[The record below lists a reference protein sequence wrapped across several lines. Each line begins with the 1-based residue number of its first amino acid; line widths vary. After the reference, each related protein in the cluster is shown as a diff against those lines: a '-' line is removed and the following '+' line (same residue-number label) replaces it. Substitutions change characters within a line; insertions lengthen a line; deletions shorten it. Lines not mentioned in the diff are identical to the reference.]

1 MVISVCF
8 TKHCFLIN
16 KNKIPIVKVN
26 NCCYKTNL
34 LYESKKNKT
43 EEHRGTKKRE
53 NFFSNKRENGDDDCK
68 WVQVLLSFDFNKLDT
83 YK

>member
-43 EEHRGTKKRE
+43 EEHRGTKKRKI
-53 NFFSNKRENGDDDCK
+53 FFLTKGKMVMMTANGFK
-68 WVQVLLSFDFNKLDT
+68 FYSLLTSIN
-83 YK
+83 